1 MEETLPRPIARG
13 IDGDR
18 RSDAGA
24 MASLLDTV
32 PCDICGGT
40 RSKLEF
46 RKRETRPW
54 WIAKCNDDPRL
65 DRDYSFAVV
74 RCSDCNHVFVNP
86 RLQREISD
94 DIYARYWRSS
104 EPDKV
109 RTNEYR
115 RYVCRQLSALHPRGE
130 LLDFGCGWGAVLSA
144 AAQEGWRAT
153 GIEVDERKVAFCRE
167 QGFTA
172 FYGDLLDG
180 RFAAET
186 FDAAIAEQVFEHLYT
201 PVAYMKEIHRVLK
214 PGGVLYAAVPNLG
227 GVAATLRGEQ
237 WDLVHPVSHVRYFDR
252 RSLADMADRCGFDVL
267 RPAYVRRGTGV
278 LAQLAFAGKT
288 FLERTLRYYPLGLAL
303 YLRKR

>member
-1 MEETLPRPIARG
+1 MEETLTRPIARG

-24 MASLLDTV
+24 MGSLLDTV

-54 WIAKCNDDPRL
+54 WIAKCDDDPRL
-65 DRDYSFAVV
+65 DRDHSFAVV

-109 RTNEYR
+109 RASDYR
-115 RYVCRQLSALHPRGE
+115 RYVCRQLAALHPRGE
-130 LLDFGCGWGAVLSA
+130 LLDFGCGWGAVLGVA
-144 AAQEGWRAT
+144 AEEGWRAT
-153 GIEVDERKVAFCRE
+153 GIEVDERKVEFCRE

-180 RFAAET
+180 RFPAET

-201 PVAYMKEIHRVLK
+201 PVAYMKEIHRILK

-252 RSLADMADRCGFDVL
+252 RSLADMADRCGFD
-267 RPAYVRRGTGV
+267 
-278 LAQLAFAGKT
+278 
-288 FLERTLRYYPLGLAL
+288 EREIGRAHV
-303 YLRKR
+303 

>member
-1 MEETLPRPIARG
+1 MG
-13 IDGDR
+13 
-18 RSDAGA
+18 
-24 MASLLDTV
+24 SLLDTV

-40 RSKLEF
+40 RSTLEF

-54 WIAKCNDDPRL
+54 WIAKCDDDPRL
-65 DRDYSFAVV
+65 DRDYGFAVV

-86 RLQREISD
+86 RLQRAISD
-94 DIYARYWRSS
+94 DIYARYWRNS

-109 RTNEYR
+109 HASDYR
-115 RYVCRQLSALHPRGE
+115 RYVCRQLSALCPRGEE

-144 AAQEGWRAT
+144 AAEEGWRAT

-180 RFAAET
+180 RFAAQT

-201 PVAYMKEIHRVLK
+201 PVAYMKEIHRILK

-227 GVAATLRGEQ
+227 GVAATLRGEH
-237 WDLVHPVSHVRYFDR
+237 WNLVHPVSHVRYFDR

-267 RPAYVRRGTGV
+267 RPAYVRRGTNA
-278 LAQLAFAGKT
+278 LARIAYAGKT